1 MLENAI
7 LKTLKFF
14 RKHIH
19 LVFAFPSV
27 EYRGD
32 FGPETSPVL
41 PPGRAGDS
49 SLSSLPVAEDTYR
62 VSLAKGVSMSLPS
75 SPLLPRQS
83 HLVQSRSN
91 KKSPGPVRKP
101 KYVESPRVPG
111 DVVIIPFRE
120 VSKPTEP
127 NENEAKTNNEP
138 SCSPAAQELLTRLG
152 FLLGEGIP
160 SSTHITIEDKNE
172 TMCTALSQGISPC
185 STLTSSTAS
194 PSTDS
199 PCSTLNSCVSKT
211 AANKSP
217 CETVSSPSS
226 TLESKDSGIIA
237 TITSSSENDDRS
249 GSSLEWNKDGSLRLG
264 VQKGV
269 LPDRRADNCSPVAEE
284 ETTGSAESV
293 LPKAES
299 AAGDGPVPYSQ
310 SSSSLI
316 MPRPNSVAATSSTKL
331 EDLSYLDGQRN
342 APLRTSIR
350 LPWHNT
356 AGARFA
362 PYKPQD
368 ILLKPLLFE
377 VPSITTDSVFVG
389 RDWLFHRIEE
399 NLRNTELAENRG
411 AVIVGNVGFG
421 KTAVISKLVAL
432 SCHGSRMR
440 QIASNSPSSSPKTSD
455 PTQDLPC
462 TPLLSPSSST
472 SAPSAA
478 KTPAGPGSGTPENQ
492 RPREDAAKF
501 LASKVVAYHYC
512 QADNTYTCLV
522 PEFVHSIAALLCRSH
537 QLAAYR
543 DLLIKEPQLQSM
555 LSLRSC
561 VQDPVAAFRRGVLEP
576 LTSLRNEQKIPEE
589 EYIILIDGLN
599 EAEFH
604 KPDYG
609 DTLSSFITKII
620 SKFPAWLKL
629 IVTVRA
635 NFQEIVS
642 ALPFVKLSLDDF
654 PDNKDIHGDLHA
666 YVQHRVHSSQDILSN
681 ISLNGKADAALIG
694 KVSSHL
700 VLRSLGS
707 YLYLKLTL
715 DLFQRGHL
723 VIKSASYKVV
733 PVSLSELYLLQCN
746 MKFMTQA
753 AFERALPIL
762 NVALASLHPMTDE
775 QIFQAINAGHI
786 QGEQGWEDFQQRMDA
801 LSCFL
806 IKRRDKTRMFCHP
819 SFREWLVWRADGENT
834 AFLCEPRNGH
844 ALLAFMFSRQEGKL
858 NRQQTMELGHHILK
872 AHIFKGLSKKT
883 GISSSHL
890 QALWIGYSAEGL
902 SAALAS
908 LRNLYTPN
916 VKVSR
921 LLILGGANV
930 NYRTEVLNNAPILCV
945 QSHLGHEEVVT
956 LLLEFGACLEG
967 TSENGMTALCYAAAA
982 GHVKLVCLLTKK
994 GARVDHLDK
1003 KGQCALVHS
1012 ALRGHC
1018 DILHYLLTCEWST
1031 GPPQPGTLRKSHA
1044 LQQALTAAASMGHN
1058 SVVQSL
1064 LGMEKEHEIEVNGTD
1079 TLWGETALTAAAGRG
1094 KLEVCE
1100 LLLGH
1105 GAAVSRTNR
1114 RGVPPLFCAARQG
1127 HWQIVG
1133 LLLEHGCDV
1142 NLSDKQGRTPLM
1154 LAACEGH
1161 LSTVEF
1167 LLSKG
1172 ATLSSLDKE
1181 GLSALSWACLKGHRP
1196 VVQYLVEEG
1205 ASIDQTDKNGRTPL
1219 DLAAFYGDAETV
1231 LYLVEKGAVIEH
1243 VDHSGMRPLDR
1254 AIGCRN
1260 TSVVVT
1266 LLRKGAKLGNAA
1278 WAMATSK
1285 PDILIILLQKLMEE
1299 GNVMYKKGKMKEA
1312 AQRYQYALRKFPR
1325 EGFGEDMRTFNELR
1339 VSLYLNLSRCR
1350 RKTNDFGMA
1359 EEFASKAL
1367 ELKPKSYEA
1376 FYARA
1381 RAKRNSRQFAAAL
1394 ADLQEAVKL
1403 CPTNQEIQRLLAR
1416 VEEECKQLQR
1426 SQQQKQQCPPSA
1438 PANDS
1443 DNEEDAPTPG
1453 LNDHFHLEEAE
1464 EEDTSPQEESIS
1476 LTPRPPPPSSVPSP
1490 YIRNLQEGLQ
1500 SKGQPASPQGRAG
1513 VNKPPRE
1520 PVAQP
1525 GLVTQPA
1532 KQAQIVKTSQHLG
1545 SGPPGVR
1552 NSGTKIQISSQNPP
1566 PSPMPGRIT
1575 VTPAGSRK
1583 QHLEGT
1589 GTFTIGAAS
1598 GHFADRLGFSQNVHL
1613 QRSESGSA
1621 FPLPSKIKTAERLLS
1636 YASVAGDVA
1645 PPNQGGPVGCTDAR
1659 HPASLA
1665 SSSSS
1670 GSPSSSIKMSS
1681 STSSLTSSNSFSDGF
1696 KAQGPDAR
1704 IKDRIVNQSGTAEH
1718 RPRNTPFMGI
1728 MDKTARFQQQSSTP
1742 GRAWHCPV
1750 AEGLSANTSAAGLQS
1765 SNSEKPSLKQGAGY
1779 TNQVK
1784 PCSVSTLSGSVH
1796 NGAQVKELDGN
1807 KCQVPVHCQE
1817 NRITKTVSH
1826 LYQESISKQ
1835 QPHVSNEAHRSH
1847 LASAK
1852 PKRSFIESNV

>member
-1 MLENAI
+1 MLKAV
-7 LKTLKFF
+7 LKKSREGGKGNKKETG
-14 RKHIH
+14 
-19 LVFAFPSV
+19 
-27 EYRGD
+27 GD
-32 FGPETSPVL
+32 FSQETSPVP
-41 PPGRAGDS
+41 PPGHGVDAPV
-49 SLSSLPVAEDTYR
+49 SLAEDTYR

-91 KKSPGPVRKP
+91 KKSP
-101 KYVESPRVPG
+101 
-111 DVVIIPFRE
+111 
-120 VSKPTEP
+120 
-127 NENEAKTNNEP
+127 EAKTDNEP

-160 SSTHITIEDKNE
+160 SATHITIEDKNE

-217 CETVSSPSS
+217 CETISSPSS
-226 TLESKDSGIIA
+226 TLESKDSGII
-237 TITSSSENDDRS
+237 
-249 GSSLEWNKDGSLRLG
+249 
-264 VQKGV
+264 
-269 LPDRRADNCSPVAEE
+269 
-284 ETTGSAESV
+284 
-293 LPKAES
+293 
-299 AAGDGPVPYSQ
+299 
-310 SSSSLI
+310 
-316 MPRPNSVAATSSTKL
+316 ATSSTKL

-356 AGARFA
+356 AGGRAQEVKARFA

-389 RDWLFHRIEE
+389 RDWLFHQIEE

-411 AVIVGNVGFG
+411 AVVVGNVGFG
-421 KTAVISKLVAL
+421 KTAIISKLVAL

-440 QIASNSPSSSPKTSD
+440 QIASNSPSSSPKTAD
-455 PTQDLPC
+455 PTQDLPF

-472 SAPSAA
+472 SGLNTT
-478 KTPAGPGSGTPENQ
+478 KTPSGPGTSENQ
-492 RPREDAAKF
+492 RPREEAVKY

-561 VQDPVAAFRRGVLEP
+561 VQDPVAAFKRGVLEP

-635 NFQEIVS
+635 NFQEIIS

-654 PDNKDIHGDLHA
+654 PDNKDIHSDLHA

-746 MKFMTQA
+746 MKFMTQS

-819 SFREWLVWRADGENT
+819 SFREWLVWRADGEST
-834 AFLCEPRNGH
+834 AFLCEPRSGH

-890 QALWIGYSAEGL
+890 QALWIGYSTEGL

-956 LLLEFGACLEG
+956 LLLEFGACLDG
-967 TSENGMTALCYAAAA
+967 MSENGMTALCYAAAA
-982 GHVKLVCLLTKK
+982 GHMKLVCLLTKK

-1012 ALRGHC
+1012 ALRGHG
-1018 DILHYLLTCEWST
+1018 DILRYLLTCEWSA
-1031 GPPQPGTLRKSHA
+1031 GPSQPALRKSQA
-1044 LQQALTAAASMGHN
+1044 LQQALTAAASMGH
-1058 SVVQSL
+1058 SAVVQCL
-1064 LGMEKEHEIEVNGTD
+1064 LGMEEEHEIEVNGTD

-1100 LLLGH
+1100 LLLER

-1127 HWQIVG
+1127 HWQIVR
-1133 LLLEHGCDV
+1133 LLLERGCDV

-1154 LAACEGH
+1154 VAACEGH

-1181 GLSALSWACLKGHRP
+1181 GLSALSWACLKGHRA

-1205 ASIDQTDKNGRTPL
+1205 AEIDQTDKNGRTPL

-1299 GNVMYKKGKMKEA
+1299 GNMMYKKGKMKEA

-1325 EGFGEDMRTFNELR
+1325 EGFGEDMRPFNELR

-1381 RAKRNSRQFAAAL
+1381 RAKRNSRQFVAAL

-1403 CPTNQEIQRLLAR
+1403 CPTNQEIKRLLAR

-1426 SQQQKQQCPPSA
+1426 NQQQKQQCSPPAA
-1438 PANDS
+1438 PGASDNE
-1443 DNEEDAPTPG
+1443 DNEEDTLTPG
-1453 LNDHFHLEEAE
+1453 LKDHLHFDEAE
-1464 EEDTSPQEESIS
+1464 EEETSPQEESIS
-1476 LTPRPPPPSSVPSP
+1476 PTPRCQQPSSSAPSP

-1500 SKGQPASPQGRAG
+1500 SKGRPVSPQSRAG
-1513 VNKPPRE
+1513 VSKSLRE
-1520 PVAQP
+1520 TVAQP
-1525 GLVTQPA
+1525 GLVMQPT
-1532 KQAQIVKTSQHLG
+1532 KQAQIVKTNQHLG
-1545 SGPPGVR
+1545 SGQSGIR
-1552 NSGTKIQISSQNPP
+1552 NSSTKMQVSCQNPP
-1566 PSPMPGRIT
+1566 PSPMPGRIPAA
-1575 VTPAGSRK
+1575 PAGSRN
-1583 QHLEGT
+1583 QHVEGA
-1589 GTFTIGAAS
+1589 GTFTVGAGS
-1598 GHFADRLGFSQNVHL
+1598 SHFGDRLGPSQNVQL
-1613 QRSESGSA
+1613 QRSESGA
-1621 FPLPSKIKTAERLLS
+1621 AYALPSKAKTAERLLS
-1636 YASVAGDVA
+1636 HASVAVDVA
-1645 PPNQGGPVGCTDAR
+1645 PPSQGGPVGCGDAR
-1659 HPASLA
+1659 HPASLT
-1665 SSSSS
+1665 SSGSS

-1681 STSSLTSSNSFSDGF
+1681 STSSLTSSSSFSDGF
-1696 KAQGPDAR
+1696 KVQGPDAR
-1704 IKDRIVNQSGTAEH
+1704 IKDKVVSQVQSSATEH
-1718 RPRNTPFMGI
+1718 RPRSTPFMGI
-1728 MDKTARFQQQSSTP
+1728 MDKTARFQQQSNPSNRT
-1742 GRAWHCPV
+1742 WHCQV
-1750 AEGLSANTSAAGLQS
+1750 AEGLLTGTSPAAAGLQC
-1765 SNSEKPSLKQGAGY
+1765 SNSEKPSLKQGGY
-1779 TNQVK
+1779 TSQAK
-1784 PCSVSTLSGSVH
+1784 TCSASTLSGNVH
-1796 NGAQVKELDGN
+1796 NGAQVKELEEN
-1807 KCQVPVHCQE
+1807 KCQIPVHRQDT
-1817 NRITKTVSH
+1817 RVTKSISH
-1826 LYQESISKQ
+1826 LYPESISKPP
-1835 QPHVSNEAHRSH
+1835 PHVSNEAHRSH
-1847 LASAK
+1847 LTTAK

>member
-1 MLENAI
+1 MLKAV
-7 LKTLKFF
+7 LKKSREGGKGSKKETG
-14 RKHIH
+14 
-19 LVFAFPSV
+19 
-27 EYRGD
+27 GD

-41 PPGRAGDS
+41 PPGHGGDS
-49 SLSSLPVAEDTYR
+49 SLSSLPAAEDTYR

-91 KKSPGPVRKP
+91 KKSP
-101 KYVESPRVPG
+101 
-111 DVVIIPFRE
+111 
-120 VSKPTEP
+120 
-127 NENEAKTNNEP
+127 EAKADNEP

-160 SSTHITIEDKNE
+160 SATHITIEDKNE

-237 TITSSSENDDRS
+237 T
-249 GSSLEWNKDGSLRLG
+249 
-264 VQKGV
+264 
-269 LPDRRADNCSPVAEE
+269 
-284 ETTGSAESV
+284 
-293 LPKAES
+293 
-299 AAGDGPVPYSQ
+299 
-310 SSSSLI
+310 
-316 MPRPNSVAATSSTKL
+316 SSTKL

-356 AGARFA
+356 AGGRAQEAKARFA

-389 RDWLFHRIEE
+389 RDWLFHQIEE

-411 AVIVGNVGFG
+411 AVVVGNVGFG
-421 KTAVISKLVAL
+421 KTAIISKLVAL

-440 QIASNSPSSSPKTSD
+440 QIASNSPSSSPKASD
-455 PTQDLPC
+455 PAQDLPF

-472 SAPSAA
+472 SASSMA
-478 KTPAGPGSGTPENQ
+478 KTPPGAGSGTPETQ
-492 RPREDAAKF
+492 RPREDAVKY

-561 VQDPVAAFRRGVLEP
+561 VQDPVAAFKRGVLEP

-635 NFQEIVS
+635 NFQEIIS

-654 PDNKDIHGDLHA
+654 PDNKDIHSDLHA

-890 QALWIGYSAEGL
+890 QALWIGYSTEGL

-956 LLLEFGACLEG
+956 LLLEFGACLDG

-982 GHVKLVCLLTKK
+982 GHMKLVCLLTRK

-1018 DILHYLLTCEWST
+1018 DVLQYLLACEWSA
-1031 GPPQPGTLRKSHA
+1031 GPAQPGTLRKSHA
-1044 LQQALTAAASMGHN
+1044 LQQALTAAASMGHS
-1058 SVVQSL
+1058 SVVQCL

-1100 LLLGH
+1100 LLLGR

-1127 HWQIVG
+1127 HWQIVR
-1133 LLLEHGCDV
+1133 LLLERGCDV

-1154 LAACEGH
+1154 VAACEGH

-1172 ATLSSLDKE
+1172 AALSSLDKE
-1181 GLSALSWACLKGHRP
+1181 GLSALSWACLKGHRA

-1205 ASIDQTDKNGRTPL
+1205 AVIDQTDKNGRTPL

-1231 LYLVEKGAVIEH
+1231 LFLVEKGAVIEH

-1325 EGFGEDMRTFNELR
+1325 EGFGEDMRPFNELR

-1381 RAKRNSRQFAAAL
+1381 RAKRNSRQFVAAL

-1403 CPTNQEIQRLLAR
+1403 CPTNQEIKRLLAR

-1426 SQQQKQQCPPSA
+1426 SQQQKQQGPA
-1438 PANDS
+1438 PAPPNDS

-1453 LNDHFHLEEAE
+1453 LDDHFHLEEAE
-1464 EEDTSPQEESIS
+1464 EEETSPQEESVS
-1476 LTPRPPPPSSVPSP
+1476 PTPRPQPSSSVPSA

-1500 SKGQPASPQGRAG
+1500 SKGRPVSPPSRAG
-1513 VNKPPRE
+1513 IGKALRE

-1525 GLVTQPA
+1525 GLVLQPT
-1532 KQAQIVKTSQHLG
+1532 KQAQIVKTNQHLG
-1545 SGPPGVR
+1545 SGQSGVR
-1552 NSGTKIQISSQNPP
+1552 SSSTKIPVSSQNPP
-1566 PSPMPGRIT
+1566 PSPMPARIAAA
-1575 VTPAGSRK
+1575 PAGSRN
-1583 QHLEGT
+1583 QLVEGA
-1589 GTFTIGAAS
+1589 GTFTLGAAP
-1598 GHFADRLGFSQNVHL
+1598 GHFGDRLGPGQSVHL
-1613 QRSESGSA
+1613 QRSESGTA
-1621 FPLPSKIKTAERLLS
+1621 YPLPSKIKTAERLLS
-1636 YASVAGDVA
+1636 YASMAVDVA
-1645 PPNQGGPVGCTDAR
+1645 PPNQAGPVSCSDVR
-1659 HPASLA
+1659 HPASLTSSG
-1665 SSSSS
+1665 SSS
-1670 GSPSSSIKMSS
+1670 SPSSSVKMSS
-1681 STSSLTSSNSFSDGF
+1681 STSSLTSSSSFSDGF
-1696 KAQGPDAR
+1696 KVQGPDAR
-1704 IKDRIVNQSGTAEH
+1704 IKDKVVNQVQSGTAEH

-1728 MDKTARFQQQSSTP
+1728 MDKTARFQQQSNPPNRT
-1742 GRAWHCPV
+1742 WHCQV
-1750 AEGLSANTSAAGLQS
+1750 AEGLLTNTSAAGLQP
-1765 SNSEKPSLKQGAGY
+1765 SNSEKPSLKPGAYGS
-1779 TNQVK
+1779 QAK
-1784 PCSVSTLSGSVH
+1784 PCSVAALSGSVH
-1796 NGAQVKELDGN
+1796 NGAQVKELDEN
-1807 KCQVPVHCQE
+1807 KCQIPVHCPE
-1817 NRITKTVSH
+1817 TRVTKTVSH
-1826 LYQESISKQ
+1826 LYQESVSKQ

-1847 LASAK
+1847 LTSAK

>member
-1 MLENAI
+1 MLKAV
-7 LKTLKFF
+7 LKKSREGGKGS
-14 RKHIH
+14 RK
-19 LVFAFPSV
+19 
-27 EYRGD
+27 ETGGD
-32 FGPETSPVL
+32 FGPETSPQVL
-41 PPGRAGDS
+41 PSGHGGDFS
-49 SLSSLPVAEDTYR
+49 VSSLPVAEDTYR

-83 HLVQSRSN
+83 HSVQSRSN

-111 DVVIIPFRE
+111 DGVIIPFRE
-120 VSKPTEP
+120 VSKAAEP
-127 NENEAKTNNEP
+127 NENEAKADNEP

-160 SSTHITIEDKNE
+160 SATHITIEENNE

-217 CETVSSPSS
+217 CETISSPSS

-269 LPDRRADNCSPVAEE
+269 LHDRRADNCSPVAEE
-284 ETTGSAESV
+284 EPPGSAESV
-293 LPKAES
+293 LPKTEAS
-299 AAGDGPVPYSQ
+299 VGDGPVPYSQ
-310 SSSSLI
+310 SSNSLV

-356 AGARFA
+356 AGGRAQEVKARFA

-389 RDWLFHRIEE
+389 RDWLFHQIEE
-399 NLRNTELAENRG
+399 NLRNRELTENRG
-411 AVIVGNVGFG
+411 AVVVGNVGFG
-421 KTAVISKLVAL
+421 KTAIISKLVAL

-440 QIASNSPSSSPKTSD
+440 QIASSSPSSPPKTSD
-455 PTQDLPC
+455 SSQDLPF
-462 TPLLSPSSST
+462 TPLLSPSSSAGVT
-472 SAPSAA
+472 NTA
-478 KTPAGPGSGTPENQ
+478 KTPPGSGSDSPENQ
-492 RPREDAAKF
+492 RPREDAVKY

-642 ALPFVKLSLDDF
+642 TLPFVKLSLDDF
-654 PDNKDIHGDLHA
+654 PDNKDIHSDLHA

-746 MKFMTQA
+746 MKFMTQS

-786 QGEQGWEDFQQRMDA
+786 QGEQGWEDFQQRMEA

-890 QALWIGYSAEGL
+890 QALWIGYSTEGL

-967 TSENGMTALCYAAAA
+967 MSENGMTALCYAAAA
-982 GHVKLVCLLTKK
+982 GHMKLVCLLAKK

-1012 ALRGHC
+1012 ALRGHV
-1018 DILHYLLTCEWST
+1018 DILRYLLTCEWSA
-1031 GPPQPGTLRKSHA
+1031 GPPQPGAPRKSQA
-1044 LQQALTAAASMGHN
+1044 LQQALTAAASMGHS
-1058 SVVQSL
+1058 SVVQCL
-1064 LGMEKEHEIEVNGTD
+1064 LGLEKEHEIDVNGTD
-1079 TLWGETALTAAAGRG
+1079 ALWGETALTAAAGRG

-1100 LLLGH
+1100 LLLEH

-1127 HWQIVG
+1127 HWQIVR
-1133 LLLEHGCDV
+1133 LLLDRGCDV
-1142 NLSDKQGRTPLM
+1142 SLSDKQGRTPLM
-1154 LAACEGH
+1154 VAACEGH

-1172 ATLSSLDKE
+1172 AALSSLDKE
-1181 GLSALSWACLKGHRP
+1181 GLSALSWACLKGHRA
-1196 VVQYLVEEG
+1196 VVRFLVEEG
-1205 ASIDQTDKNGRTPL
+1205 AEIDQTDKNGRTPL

-1299 GNVMYKKGKMKEA
+1299 GNMMYKKGKMKEA

-1325 EGFGEDMRTFNELR
+1325 EGFGEDMRPFNELR

-1367 ELKPKSYEA
+1367 ELKPQSYEA

-1394 ADLQEAVKL
+1394 ADLREAGRL
-1403 CPTNQEIQRLLAR
+1403 CPANQEVRRLLAR
-1416 VEEECKQLQR
+1416 VEEECRQLHR
-1426 SQQQKQQCPPSA
+1426 GPPHRPQGA
-1438 PANDS
+1438 PAAAPGS
-1443 DNEEDAPTPG
+1443 DEDEAEDEAAGGPAALALEDADAEAAWAPG
-1453 LNDHFHLEEAE
+1453 AAPPLA
-1464 EEDTSPQEESIS
+1464 
-1476 LTPRPPPPSSVPSP
+1476 PRPQAPPRGPSP

-1500 SKGQPASPQGRAG
+1500 RRVRPASPRGRQGGGRA
-1513 VNKPPRE
+1513 PRE
-1520 PVAQP
+1520 AVAPPGLGLGP
-1525 GLVTQPA
+1525 GLVPPA
-1532 KQAQIVKTSQHLG
+1532 ARQAQIVRTGPHAGARAQVGAQHAPAG
-1545 SGPPGVR
+1545 SGPGH
-1552 NSGTKIQISSQNPP
+1552 G
-1566 PSPMPGRIT
+1566 
-1575 VTPAGSRK
+1575 PAG
-1583 QHLEGT
+1583 
-1589 GTFTIGAAS
+1589 A
-1598 GHFADRLGFSQNVHL
+1598 
-1613 QRSESGSA
+1613 
-1621 FPLPSKIKTAERLLS
+1621 AERLLPPAPAAPGS
-1636 YASVAGDVA
+1636 HAASVA
-1645 PPNQGGPVGCTDAR
+1645 
-1659 HPASLA
+1659 
-1665 SSSSS
+1665 SSGSS
-1670 GSPSSSIKMSS
+1670 GSPSGSVKMCG
-1681 STSSLTSSNSFSDGF
+1681 STSSLASGGGGLPDG
-1696 KAQGPDAR
+1696 PEAR
-1704 IKDRIVNQSGTAEH
+1704 VREPAAGALPPAPAPAPAPAEP
-1718 RPRNTPFMGI
+1718 RPRSTPFMGVT
-1728 MDKTARFQQQSSTP
+1728 DKTARSQPQGHP
-1742 GRAWHCPV
+1742 APRARALPLPD
-1750 AEGLSANTSAAGLQS
+1750 GLLALAASAAGLQALS
-1765 SNSEKPSLKQGAGY
+1765 AGPPGGGVRGLAQGREREREPEEQPRPGPARRADIRAP
-1779 TNQVK
+1779 K
-1784 PCSVSTLSGSVH
+1784 AAPAL
-1796 NGAQVKELDGN
+1796 
-1807 KCQVPVHCQE
+1807 CQE
-1817 NRITKTVSH
+1817 GACVGS
-1826 LYQESISKQ
+1826 
-1835 QPHVSNEAHRSH
+1835 EARRSR
-1847 LASAK
+1847 LPSAK

>member
-1 MLENAI
+1 M
-7 LKTLKFF
+7 
-14 RKHIH
+14 RPRCG
-19 LVFAFPSV
+19 PS
-27 EYRGD
+27 EAG
-32 FGPETSPVL
+32 
-41 PPGRAGDS
+41 GRAGALRSLWQLREPSFGSRRGSRGFARLAAPQGPALGVGNRTEELETFPAETRVLKMLKAVLKKSREGGKGSKKETGGDFAPETPPILPLGLGGDS
-49 SLSSLPVAEDTYR
+49 PVSSLPTAEDSYR

-83 HLVQSRSN
+83 HLAQSRSS

-111 DVVIIPFRE
+111 DAVIIPFRE
-120 VSKPTEP
+120 VSKPSEP
-127 NENEAKTNNEP
+127 SENEAKADNEP

-160 SSTHITIEDKNE
+160 SATHITIEDKNE

-217 CETVSSPSS
+217 CETISSPSS
-226 TLESKDSGIIA
+226 TLESKDSGII
-237 TITSSSENDDRS
+237 
-249 GSSLEWNKDGSLRLG
+249 
-264 VQKGV
+264 
-269 LPDRRADNCSPVAEE
+269 
-284 ETTGSAESV
+284 
-293 LPKAES
+293 
-299 AAGDGPVPYSQ
+299 
-310 SSSSLI
+310 
-316 MPRPNSVAATSSTKL
+316 ATSSTKL

-350 LPWHNT
+350 LPWHST

-389 RDWLFHRIEE
+389 RDWLFHQIEE
-399 NLRNTELAENRG
+399 NLGNTELPENRG
-411 AVIVGNVGFG
+411 AVVVGNVGFG
-421 KTAVISKLVAL
+421 KTAIISKLVAL

-455 PTQDLPC
+455 LTQDLPF
-462 TPLLSPSSST
+462 TPLLSPSSSSSGLNT
-472 SAPSAA
+472 A
-478 KTPAGPGSGTPENQ
+478 KTAVGSNTPESL
-492 RPREDAAKF
+492 RPREDAVKS

-522 PEFVHSIAALLCRSH
+522 PEFVHSISALLCRSH

-543 DLLIKEPQLQSM
+543 DLLIKEPHLQSM

-561 VQDPVAAFRRGVLEP
+561 VQDPVAAFKRGVLEP

-589 EYIILIDGLN
+589 EYVILIDGLN

-629 IVTVRA
+629 IVTVRT
-635 NFQEIVS
+635 NFQEIIS
-642 ALPFVKLSLDDF
+642 SLPFVKLSLDDF
-654 PDNKDIHGDLHA
+654 PDNKDIHSDLHA
-666 YVQHRVHSSQDILSN
+666 YVQHRVHSSQEILSN

-746 MKFMTQA
+746 MKFITQS

-819 SFREWLVWRADGENT
+819 SFREWLVWRADGEST

-890 QALWIGYSAEGL
+890 QALWIGYSTEGL

-956 LLLEFGACLEG
+956 LLLEFGACLDG
-967 TSENGMTALCYAAAA
+967 VSENGMTALCYAAAA
-982 GHVKLVCLLTKK
+982 GHMKLVCLLTKK

-1012 ALRGHC
+1012 ALRGHG
-1018 DILHYLLTCEWST
+1018 DVLQYLLTCEWLAS
-1031 GPPQPGTLRKSHA
+1031 PSQPATLRKSQA
-1044 LQQALTAAASMGHN
+1044 LQQALTAAASMGHS
-1058 SVVQSL
+1058 SVVQCL
-1064 LGMEKEHEIEVNGTD
+1064 LRMEEEHEIEVNGTD

-1094 KLEVCE
+1094 KLDVCE
-1100 LLLGH
+1100 LLLER
-1105 GAAVSRTNR
+1105 GAVVSRSNR

-1127 HWQIVG
+1127 HWQIVR
-1133 LLLEHGCDV
+1133 LLLERGCDV

-1154 LAACEGH
+1154 VAACEGH

-1172 ATLSSLDKE
+1172 ASLSSLDKE
-1181 GLSALSWACLKGHRP
+1181 GLSALSWACLKGHKA
-1196 VVQYLVEEG
+1196 VVQHLIEEG
-1205 ASIDQTDKNGRTPL
+1205 AEIDQTDKNGRTPL

-1231 LYLVEKGAVIEH
+1231 LYLVDKGAVIEH

-1325 EGFGEDMRTFNELR
+1325 EGVGEDMRPFNELR

-1403 CPTNQEIQRLLAR
+1403 CPTNQEIKRLLAR
-1416 VEEECKQLQR
+1416 VEEECKQLQK
-1426 SQQQKQQCPPSA
+1426 SQQQKQQCPPPA
-1438 PANDS
+1438 PPNDS
-1443 DNEEDAPTPG
+1443 DNEEDTSTST
-1453 LNDHFHLEEAE
+1453 LNDHFHLQQAE
-1464 EEDTSPQEESIS
+1464 EEETSPPEETVSPP
-1476 LTPRPPPPSSVPSP
+1476 PRSQPPSSSPSP

-1500 SKGQPASPQGRAG
+1500 SKGRPASPQSRSGSSKAL
-1513 VNKPPRE
+1513 RE
-1520 PVAQP
+1520 TVAQP
-1525 GLVTQPA
+1525 GLVMQPT

-1545 SGPPGVR
+1545 SGQCAVR
-1552 NSGTKIQISSQNPP
+1552 SNSTKMQASSQIPP
-1566 PSPMPGRIT
+1566 PSPMPGRIPAA
-1575 VTPAGSRK
+1575 PAGGRS
-1583 QHLEGT
+1583 QHLEGV
-1589 GTFTIGAAS
+1589 GPFTMGAGC
-1598 GHFADRLGFSQNVHL
+1598 GHFGDRLGPSQNVQL
-1613 QRSESGSA
+1613 QRSESGTA
-1621 FPLPSKIKTAERLLS
+1621 YPLPSKVKAAERLLTH
-1636 YASVAGDVA
+1636 ASKAGDTA
-1645 PPNQGGPVGCTDAR
+1645 PPSQGGPGSCDMR

-1665 SSSSS
+1665 SSGSS

-1681 STSSLTSSNSFSDGF
+1681 STSSLTSSSSFSDGF
-1696 KAQGPDAR
+1696 KVQGPDTR
-1704 IKDRIVNQSGTAEH
+1704 LKDKTVNNVQSGTAEH

-1728 MDKTARFQQQSSTP
+1728 MDKTARFQQQSNPPNRT
-1742 GRAWHCPV
+1742 WHCQV
-1750 AEGLSANTSAAGLQS
+1750 AEGLLTNTAAAAGLQP
-1765 SNSEKPSLKQGAGY
+1765 SNSEKPPLKPGY
-1779 TNQVK
+1779 SSQAK
-1784 PCSVSTLSGSVH
+1784 PSSVSTLGGSVH
-1796 NGAQVKELDGN
+1796 NGTQGKELEEN
-1807 KCQVPVHCQE
+1807 KCQIPVHCSDT
-1817 NRITKTVSH
+1817 RITKSVSH
-1826 LYQESISKQ
+1826 LYQESIPKQ
-1835 QPHVSNEAHRSH
+1835 PPHITNEAHRSH
-1847 LASAK
+1847 LTSAK

>member
-1 MLENAI
+1 
-7 LKTLKFF
+7 
-14 RKHIH
+14 
-19 LVFAFPSV
+19 
-27 EYRGD
+27 
-32 FGPETSPVL
+32 
-41 PPGRAGDS
+41 
-49 SLSSLPVAEDTYR
+49 
-62 VSLAKGVSMSLPS
+62 
-75 SPLLPRQS
+75 
-83 HLVQSRSN
+83 
-91 KKSPGPVRKP
+91 
-101 KYVESPRVPG
+101 
-111 DVVIIPFRE
+111 
-120 VSKPTEP
+120 
-127 NENEAKTNNEP
+127 
-138 SCSPAAQELLTRLG
+138 
-152 FLLGEGIP
+152 
-160 SSTHITIEDKNE
+160 
-172 TMCTALSQGISPC
+172 
-185 STLTSSTAS
+185 
-194 PSTDS
+194 
-199 PCSTLNSCVSKT
+199 
-211 AANKSP
+211 
-217 CETVSSPSS
+217 
-226 TLESKDSGIIA
+226 
-237 TITSSSENDDRS
+237 
-249 GSSLEWNKDGSLRLG
+249 
-264 VQKGV
+264 
-269 LPDRRADNCSPVAEE
+269 
-284 ETTGSAESV
+284 
-293 LPKAES
+293 
-299 AAGDGPVPYSQ
+299 
-310 SSSSLI
+310 

-356 AGARFA
+356 AGGRTQEVKARFA

-389 RDWLFHRIEE
+389 RDWLFHQIEE
-399 NLRNTELAENRG
+399 NLRNPDLAENRG

-421 KTAVISKLVAL
+421 KTAIISKLVAL

-440 QIASNSPSSSPKTSD
+440 QIASSSPGSSPKTSD
-455 PTQDLPC
+455 PTQDLPFM
-462 TPLLSPSSST
+462 PLLSPSSST
-472 SAPSAA
+472 SALSVA
-478 KTPAGPGSGTPENQ
+478 KTPAGPGTAENQ
-492 RPREDAAKF
+492 RPREDAVKY

-561 VQDPVAAFRRGVLEP
+561 VQDPVAAFKRGVLEP

-620 SKFPAWLKL
+620 PKFPTWLKL

-635 NFQEIVS
+635 NFQEIIS

-654 PDNKDIHGDLHA
+654 PDNKDIHSDLHA
-666 YVQHRVHSSQDILSN
+666 YVQHRVHNSQDILSN

-746 MKFMTQA
+746 MKFMTQS
-753 AFERALPIL
+753 AFDRALPIL

-786 QGEQGWEDFQQRMDA
+786 HGEQAWEDFQQRMEA

-819 SFREWLVWRADGENT
+819 SFREWLVWRADGEST

-844 ALLAFMFSRQEGKL
+844 ALLAFMFSRQESKL

-883 GISSSHL
+883 GVSSSHL
-890 QALWIGYSAEGL
+890 QALWIGYSTEGL

-956 LLLEFGACLEG
+956 LLLEFGACLDG
-967 TSENGMTALCYAAAA
+967 VSENGMSALCYAAAA
-982 GHVKLVCLLTKK
+982 GHMKLVCLLTKK

-1012 ALRGHC
+1012 ALRGHS
-1018 DILHYLLTCEWST
+1018 DILQYLLNCEWSA
-1031 GPPQPGTLRKSHA
+1031 GHPQPGTLRKSQA
-1044 LQQALTAAASMGHN
+1044 LQQALTAAASMGH
-1058 SVVQSL
+1058 SAVVQCL
-1064 LGMEKEHEIEVNGTD
+1064 LGMAEEHEIEVNGTD

-1100 LLLGH
+1100 LLLEH
-1105 GAAVSRTNR
+1105 GAAVSRANR

-1127 HWQIVG
+1127 HWQIVR
-1133 LLLEHGCDV
+1133 LLLAHGCDV

-1154 LAACEGH
+1154 VAACEGH
-1161 LSTVEF
+1161 LGTVEF

-1172 ATLSSLDKE
+1172 AALSSLDKE
-1181 GLSALSWACLKGHRP
+1181 GLSALSWACLKGHKA

-1205 ASIDQTDKNGRTPL
+1205 AEIDQTDKNGRTPL

-1260 TSVVVT
+1260 TAVVVT

-1325 EGFGEDMRTFNELR
+1325 EGFGEDMRPFNELR

-1350 RKTNDFGMA
+1350 RKTNDFGLA

-1381 RAKRNSRQFAAAL
+1381 RAKRNSRQFLAAL
-1394 ADLQEAVKL
+1394 ADLQEAVSL
-1403 CPTNQEIQRLLAR
+1403 CPTNQEIKRLLAR

-1426 SQQQKQQCPPSA
+1426 NQQQKQQGPLPAPS
-1438 PANDS
+1438 NDS
-1443 DNEEDAPTPG
+1443 DNEEDAPASS
-1453 LNDHFHLEEAE
+1453 LKDHFPIEEAE
-1464 EEDTSPQEESIS
+1464 EEETSSQEESIS
-1476 LTPRPPPPSSVPSP
+1476 PTPRPQPPASVPSP
-1490 YIRNLQEGLQ
+1490 YIRSLQEGLQ
-1500 SKGQPASPQGRAG
+1500 SKARPVSPQSRAG
-1513 VNKPPRE
+1513 IGKSLRE
-1520 PVAQP
+1520 TVAQP
-1525 GLVTQPA
+1525 GLVMQPT
-1532 KQAQIVKTSQHLG
+1532 KQAQIVKTNQHLG
-1545 SGPPGVR
+1545 SGQSSMR
-1552 NSGTKIQISSQNPP
+1552 NSSAKMQVSSQNPP
-1566 PSPMPGRIT
+1566 PSPMPGRISAA
-1575 VTPAGSRK
+1575 PAGSRN

-1589 GTFTIGAAS
+1589 GPFTAGTGC
-1598 GHFADRLGFSQNVHL
+1598 GHFGDRLGSSQNLPL
-1613 QRSESGSA
+1613 QRGESGTA
-1621 FPLPSKIKTAERLLS
+1621 YPLPSKVKAAERLLAH
-1636 YASVAGDVA
+1636 ASMTVDVA
-1645 PPNQGGPVGCTDAR
+1645 PPSQGGPVSCSEVR

-1665 SSSSS
+1665 SSGSS

-1681 STSSLTSSNSFSDGF
+1681 STSSLTSSSSFSDGF
-1696 KAQGPDAR
+1696 KVQGPDSR
-1704 IKDRIVNQSGTAEH
+1704 IKDKGTNQGQGGTTEH

-1728 MDKTARFQQQSSTP
+1728 MDKTARFQQQSNPPS
-1742 GRAWHCPV
+1742 RSWHCQV
-1750 AEGLSANTSAAGLQS
+1750 AEGLLTNTATAAGLQA
-1765 SNSEKPSLKQGAGY
+1765 NSEKPTLKPGGY
-1779 TNQVK
+1779 CSQAK
-1784 PCSVSTLSGSVH
+1784 PCPFPPLSTSVH
-1796 NGAQVKELDGN
+1796 NGAQVKELEES
-1807 KCQVPVHCQE
+1807 KCQIPAPCQDSRVTKGVP
-1817 NRITKTVSH
+1817 H
-1826 LYQESISKQ
+1826 LYQENISKQ
-1835 QPHVSNEAHRSH
+1835 PPHVSTEAHRSH
-1847 LASAK
+1847 LTSAK

>member
-1 MLENAI
+1 MRPRCGQSKAGRRAGAEALLWQLLEGRPPREPEERQPRSAELASLRGPALGVGNRLRSWKLSRQKQVLKMLKAV
-7 LKTLKFF
+7 LKRSREGGTGGK
-14 RKHIH
+14 KE
-19 LVFAFPSV
+19 AG
-27 EYRGD
+27 GD

-41 PPGRAGDS
+41 PLDHGADS
-49 SLSSLPVAEDTYR
+49 PVSSLPAAEDTYR

-83 HLVQSRSN
+83 HLVQSRAN

-111 DVVIIPFRE
+111 DAVIMPFRE

-127 NENEAKTNNEP
+127 DE
-138 SCSPAAQELLTRLG
+138 
-152 FLLGEGIP
+152 
-160 SSTHITIEDKNE
+160 H
-172 TMCTALSQGISPC
+172 
-185 STLTSSTAS
+185 
-194 PSTDS
+194 
-199 PCSTLNSCVSKT
+199 
-211 AANKSP
+211 
-217 CETVSSPSS
+217 
-226 TLESKDSGIIA
+226 A

-269 LPDRRADNCSPVAEE
+269 LHDRRADNCSPVAEE
-284 ETTGSAESV
+284 ETTGSAEST

-299 AAGDGPVPYSQ
+299 SAGDGPVPYSQ
-310 SSSSLI
+310 GSSSLI

-389 RDWLFHRIEE
+389 RDWLFHQIEE

-411 AVIVGNVGFG
+411 AVVVGNVGFG
-421 KTAVISKLVAL
+421 KTAIISKLVAL

-440 QIASNSPSSSPKTSD
+440 QIASNSPGSSPKTSD
-455 PTQDLPC
+455 PTQDLPF
-462 TPLLSPSSST
+462 TPLLSPRSST
-472 SAPSAA
+472 SASSTA
-478 KTPAGPGSGTPENQ
+478 KTPLGSVSAENQ
-492 RPREDAAKF
+492 RPREDAVKY

-561 VQDPVAAFRRGVLEP
+561 VQDPVAAFKRGVLEP
-576 LTSLRNEQKIPEE
+576 LTNLRNEQKIPEE

-635 NFQEIVS
+635 NFQEIIS

-654 PDNKDIHGDLHA
+654 PDNKDIHSDLHA

-681 ISLNGKADAALIG
+681 ISLNGKADATLIG

-746 MKFMTQA
+746 MKFMTQS

-890 QALWIGYSAEGL
+890 QALWIGYSTEGL

-956 LLLEFGACLEG
+956 LLLEFGACLDG

-982 GHVKLVCLLTKK
+982 GHMKLVCLLTKK

-1012 ALRGHC
+1012 ALRGHG
-1018 DILHYLLTCEWST
+1018 DILQYLLTCEWSPA
-1031 GPPQPGTLRKSHA
+1031 PPQPGALRKSHA
-1044 LQQALTAAASMGHN
+1044 LQQALTAAASMGH
-1058 SVVQSL
+1058 SLVVQCL
-1064 LGMEKEHEIEVNGTD
+1064 LGMEKEHEVEVNGTD

-1100 LLLGH
+1100 LLLGR

-1114 RGVPPLFCAARQG
+1114 RGVPPLFCASRQG
-1127 HWQIVG
+1127 HWQIVR
-1133 LLLEHGCDV
+1133 LLLERGCDV

-1154 LAACEGH
+1154 VAACEGH

-1172 ATLSSLDKE
+1172 AALSSLDKE
-1181 GLSALSWACLKGHRP
+1181 GLSALSWACLKGHRA

-1205 ASIDQTDKNGRTPL
+1205 AAIDQTDKNGRTPL

-1260 TSVVVT
+1260 TSVVVA

-1325 EGFGEDMRTFNELR
+1325 EGFGEDMRPFNELR

-1381 RAKRNSRQFAAAL
+1381 RAKRNSRQFVAAL

-1403 CPTNQEIQRLLAR
+1403 CPTNQEIKRLLAR

-1426 SQQQKQQCPPSA
+1426 SQQQKQQGPPPA
-1438 PANDS
+1438 PPNDS
-1443 DNEEDAPTPG
+1443 ENEEDTPTPG
-1453 LNDHFHLEEAE
+1453 LSDHFHSEETE
-1464 EEDTSPQEESIS
+1464 EEETSPQEESVSPI
-1476 LTPRPPPPSSVPSP
+1476 PRSQPSSSVPSP

-1500 SKGQPASPQGRAG
+1500 SKGRPVSPQSRAG
-1513 VNKPPRE
+1513 IGKPLRE

-1525 GLVTQPA
+1525 GLVLQPS

-1545 SGPPGVR
+1545 SGQSAVR
-1552 NSGTKIQISSQNPP
+1552 NSSMKVQISSQNPP
-1566 PSPMPGRIT
+1566 PSPMPGRIAAA
-1575 VTPAGSRK
+1575 PAGSRT

-1589 GTFTIGAAS
+1589 GTFTTIAGC
-1598 GHFADRLGFSQNVHL
+1598 GHFGDRQGPSQNVRL
-1613 QRSESGSA
+1613 QCSESGPA
-1621 FPLPSKIKTAERLLS
+1621 HPLPSKTKATERLLS
-1636 YASVAGDVA
+1636 HSSVAVDAA
-1645 PPNQGGPVGCTDAR
+1645 PPNQGGLATCSDVR
-1659 HPASLA
+1659 HPASLT
-1665 SSSSS
+1665 SSGSS

-1681 STSSLTSSNSFSDGF
+1681 STSSLTSSSSFSDGF
-1696 KAQGPDAR
+1696 KVQGPDTR
-1704 IKDRIVNQSGTAEH
+1704 IKDKVVTHVQSGTAEH

-1728 MDKTARFQQQSSTP
+1728 MDKTARFQQQSNPPSRT
-1742 GRAWHCPV
+1742 WHCP
-1750 AEGLSANTSAAGLQS
+1750 APEGLLTNTSSAAGLQS
-1765 SNSEKPSLKQGAGY
+1765 ANTEKPSLMQVRGY
-1779 TNQVK
+1779 NNQAK
-1784 PCSVSTLSGSVH
+1784 TCSISTLSASVH
-1796 NGAQVKELDGN
+1796 NGAQVKELEES
-1807 KCQVPVHCQE
+1807 KCQIPVHSQE
-1817 NRITKTVSH
+1817 NRVTKTVSH

-1835 QPHVSNEAHRSH
+1835 QPHISNEAHRSH
-1847 LASAK
+1847 LTAAK

>member
-1 MLENAI
+1 MLKAV
-7 LKTLKFF
+7 LKKSREGGKGNKKETG
-14 RKHIH
+14 
-19 LVFAFPSV
+19 
-27 EYRGD
+27 GD
-32 FGPETSPVL
+32 FSQETSPVL
-41 PPGRAGDS
+41 PPGHGVDA
-49 SLSSLPVAEDTYR
+49 PVSIAEDTYR

-111 DVVIIPFRE
+111 DTVIIPFRE

-127 NENEAKTNNEP
+127 SENEAKADNEP

-160 SSTHITIEDKNE
+160 SATHITIEDKNE

-217 CETVSSPSS
+217 CETISSPSS

-269 LPDRRADNCSPVAEE
+269 LHDRRADNCSPVAEE

-299 AAGDGPVPYSQ
+299 SAGDGPVPYSQ

-356 AGARFA
+356 AGGRAQEVKARFA

-389 RDWLFHRIEE
+389 RDWLFHQIEE

-411 AVIVGNVGFG
+411 AVVVGNVGFG
-421 KTAVISKLVAL
+421 KTAIISKLVAL

-440 QIASNSPSSSPKTSD
+440 QIASNSPSSSPKTD
-455 PTQDLPC
+455 PTQDLPF

-472 SAPSAA
+472 SGLNST
-478 KTPAGPGSGTPENQ
+478 KTSAGPGTSENQ
-492 RPREDAAKF
+492 RPREEAVKY

-537 QLAAYR
+537 QLTAYR

-561 VQDPVAAFRRGVLEP
+561 VQDPVAAFKRGVLEP
-576 LTSLRNEQKIPEE
+576 LTSLRNE
-589 EYIILIDGLN
+589 EYIILI
-599 EAEFH
+599 
-604 KPDYG
+604 
-609 DTLSSFITKII
+609 
-620 SKFPAWLKL
+620 L

-635 NFQEIVS
+635 NFQEIIS

-654 PDNKDIHGDLHA
+654 PDNKDIHSDLHA

-681 ISLNGKADAALIG
+681 ISLNGKADATLIG

-746 MKFMTQA
+746 MKFMTQS

-819 SFREWLVWRADGENT
+819 SFREWLVWRADGEST
-834 AFLCEPRNGH
+834 AFLCEPRSGH

-890 QALWIGYSAEGL
+890 QALWIGYSTEGL

-956 LLLEFGACLEG
+956 LLLEFGACLDG
-967 TSENGMTALCYAAAA
+967 MSENGMTALCYAAAA
-982 GHVKLVCLLTKK
+982 GHMKLVCLLTKK

-1012 ALRGHC
+1012 ALRGHG
-1018 DILHYLLTCEWST
+1018 DILRYLLTCEWSA
-1031 GPPQPGTLRKSHA
+1031 GPPQPALRKNQA
-1044 LQQALTAAASMGHN
+1044 LQQALTAAASMGHGA
-1058 SVVQSL
+1058 VVQCL
-1064 LGMEKEHEIEVNGTD
+1064 LGMEEEHEIEVNGTD

-1100 LLLGH
+1100 LLLQR

-1127 HWQIVG
+1127 HWQIVR
-1133 LLLEHGCDV
+1133 LLLERGCDV

-1154 LAACEGH
+1154 VAACEGH

-1172 ATLSSLDKE
+1172 AALSSLDKE
-1181 GLSALSWACLKGHRP
+1181 GLSALSWACLKGHRA

-1205 ASIDQTDKNGRTPL
+1205 AEIDQTDKNGRTPL
-1219 DLAAFYGDAETV
+1219 DLAAFYGDADTV

-1299 GNVMYKKGKMKEA
+1299 GNMMYKKGKMKEA

-1325 EGFGEDMRTFNELR
+1325 EGFGEDMRPFNELR

-1381 RAKRNSRQFAAAL
+1381 RAKRNSRQFVAAL

-1403 CPTNQEIQRLLAR
+1403 CPTNQEIKRLLAR
-1416 VEEECKQLQR
+1416 VEEECKQLQKN
-1426 SQQQKQQCPPSA
+1426 QQQKQQCPPPAA
-1438 PANDS
+1438 PGASDNE
-1443 DNEEDAPTPG
+1443 DNEEDTPTPV
-1453 LNDHFHLEEAE
+1453 LKDHFHFDEAE
-1464 EEDTSPQEESIS
+1464 EEETSPQEESIS
-1476 LTPRPPPPSSVPSP
+1476 PTARCQQPSSSAPSP

-1500 SKGQPASPQGRAG
+1500 SKGRPVSPQSRAG
-1513 VNKPPRE
+1513 VSKSLRE
-1520 PVAQP
+1520 TVTQP
-1525 GLVTQPA
+1525 GLVMQPT
-1532 KQAQIVKTSQHLG
+1532 KQAQIVKTNQHLG
-1545 SGPPGVR
+1545 SGQSGIR
-1552 NSGTKIQISSQNPP
+1552 NSGTKMQVSCQNPP
-1566 PSPMPGRIT
+1566 PSPMPGRIPGA
-1575 VTPAGSRK
+1575 PAGSRN
-1583 QHLEGT
+1583 QHFEGA
-1589 GTFTIGAAS
+1589 GTFTVGAGS
-1598 GHFADRLGFSQNVHL
+1598 GHFGDRLGSSQNVQL
-1613 QRSESGSA
+1613 QRSESGA
-1621 FPLPSKIKTAERLLS
+1621 AYPLPSKVKTAERLLS
-1636 YASVAGDVA
+1636 HASVAVDVA
-1645 PPNQGGPVGCTDAR
+1645 PPSQGGPVGFGDAR
-1659 HPASLA
+1659 HPASLT
-1665 SSSSS
+1665 SSGSS
-1670 GSPSSSIKMSS
+1670 GSPSSSVKMSS
-1681 STSSLTSSNSFSDGF
+1681 STSSLTSSSSFSDGF
-1696 KAQGPDAR
+1696 KVQGPDAR
-1704 IKDRIVNQSGTAEH
+1704 IKDKVVSQVQSGTAEH
-1718 RPRNTPFMGI
+1718 RP
-1728 MDKTARFQQQSSTP
+1728 
-1742 GRAWHCPV
+1742 
-1750 AEGLSANTSAAGLQS
+1750 L
-1765 SNSEKPSLKQGAGY
+1765 
-1779 TNQVK
+1779 
-1784 PCSVSTLSGSVH
+1784 TLSQTPILFLH
-1796 NGAQVKELDGN
+1796 TY
-1807 KCQVPVHCQE
+1807 
-1817 NRITKTVSH
+1817 IYTIKT
-1826 LYQESISKQ
+1826 
-1835 QPHVSNEAHRSH
+1835 
-1847 LASAK
+1847 
-1852 PKRSFIESNV
+1852 

>member
-1 MLENAI
+1 MLKAV
-7 LKTLKFF
+7 LKKS
-14 RKHIH
+14 REGGKGSKKE
-19 LVFAFPSV
+19 AG
-27 EYRGD
+27 GD
-32 FGPETSPVL
+32 FGFETPALSSTGDSPVN
-41 PPGRAGDS
+41 
-49 SLSSLPVAEDTYR
+49 SLSTTEDTYR

-83 HLVQSRSN
+83 HLTQSRSN

-111 DVVIIPFRE
+111 DPVLIPFRE
-120 VSKPTEP
+120 GSKPSEP
-127 NENEAKTNNEP
+127 SETEAKADNEP

-160 SSTHITIEDKNE
+160 SATHITIEDKNE
-172 TMCTALSQGISPC
+172 AMCTALSQGISPC

-217 CETVSSPSS
+217 CETISSPSS

-249 GSSLEWNKDGSLRLG
+249 GSSLEWNRDGSLRLG

-269 LPDRRADNCSPVAEE
+269 LHDRRADNCSPVAEE

-293 LPKAES
+293 LPKAEPS
-299 AAGDGPVPYSQ
+299 AGDGPVPYSQ

-362 PYKPQD
+362 PYKPQE

-389 RDWLFHRIEE
+389 RDWLFHQIEE

-411 AVIVGNVGFG
+411 AVVVGNVGFG
-421 KTAVISKLVAL
+421 KTAIISKLVAL

-440 QIASNSPSSSPKTSD
+440 QIASSSPSLSPKTSD
-455 PTQDLPC
+455 PTKDLAG

-472 SAPSAA
+472 SALSVAR
-478 KTPAGPGSGTPENQ
+478 TPAGPGTADSQ
-492 RPREDAAKF
+492 RPREDAVKN

-561 VQDPVAAFRRGVLEP
+561 VQDPVAAFKRGVLEP

-620 SKFPAWLKL
+620 PKFPTWLKL

-635 NFQEIVS
+635 NFQEIIS

-654 PDNKDIHGDLHA
+654 PDNKDIHSDLHA

-746 MKFMTQA
+746 MKFMTQS
-753 AFERALPIL
+753 AFDRALPIL

-786 QGEQGWEDFQQRMDA
+786 QGEQGWEDFQQRMEA

-819 SFREWLVWRADGENT
+819 SFREWLVWRADGEST

-844 ALLAFMFSRQEGKL
+844 ALLAFMFSRQESKL

-883 GISSSHL
+883 GVSSSHL
-890 QALWIGYSAEGL
+890 QALWIGYSTEGL

-956 LLLEFGACLEG
+956 LLLEFGACLDG
-967 TSENGMTALCYAAAA
+967 MSENGMNALCYAAAA
-982 GHVKLVCLLTKK
+982 GHMKLVCLLTKK

-1012 ALRGHC
+1012 ALRGHS
-1018 DILHYLLTCEWST
+1018 DILQYLLNCEWSA
-1031 GPPQPGTLRKSHA
+1031 GPPQPGTLRKSQA
-1044 LQQALTAAASMGHN
+1044 LQQALTAAASMGHS

-1064 LGMEKEHEIEVNGTD
+1064 LGMAEEHEIEVNGTD

-1094 KLEVCE
+1094 KLDICE
-1100 LLLGH
+1100 LLLEH
-1105 GAAVSRTNR
+1105 GAAVSRPNR

-1127 HWQIVG
+1127 HWQVVR
-1133 LLLEHGCDV
+1133 LLLDRGCDV

-1154 LAACEGH
+1154 VAACEGH

-1172 ATLSSLDKE
+1172 AALSSLDKE
-1181 GLSALSWACLKGHRP
+1181 GLSALSWACLKGHRA

-1205 ASIDQTDKNGRTPL
+1205 AEVDQTDKNGRTAL

-1260 TSVVVT
+1260 TAVVVT
-1266 LLRKGAKLGNAA
+1266 LLKKGAKLGNAA

-1285 PDILIILLQKLMEE
+1285 PDILIILLQKLVEE

-1325 EGFGEDMRTFNELR
+1325 EGLGEDMRPFNELR

-1350 RKTNDFGMA
+1350 RKTNDFGLA

-1381 RAKRNSRQFAAAL
+1381 RAKRNSRQFLAAL

-1403 CPTNQEIQRLLAR
+1403 CPTNQEIKRLLAR

-1426 SQQQKQQCPPSA
+1426 NQQQKQQGPPPA
-1438 PANDS
+1438 PSNDS
-1443 DNEEDAPTPG
+1443 DNEEEAPASS
-1453 LNDHFHLEEAE
+1453 LKDHFPIEEAE
-1464 EEDTSPQEESIS
+1464 EEETSSQEESIS
-1476 LTPRPPPPSSVPSP
+1476 PTPRSQPPPSVPSP

-1500 SKGQPASPQGRAG
+1500 SKGRPASPQSRAG
-1513 VNKPPRE
+1513 ISKSLRE
-1520 PVAQP
+1520 TVAQP
-1525 GLVTQPA
+1525 GLVMQPT
-1532 KQAQIVKTSQHLG
+1532 KQAQIVKTNQHLG
-1545 SGPPGVR
+1545 SGQSSMR
-1552 NSGTKIQISSQNPP
+1552 NSNTKIQVSSQNPP
-1566 PSPMPGRIT
+1566 PSPMPGR
-1575 VTPAGSRK
+1575 VSAAPAASRN

-1589 GTFTIGAAS
+1589 GPFAAGTGC
-1598 GHFADRLGFSQNVHL
+1598 GHFGDRLGPSQSLQL
-1613 QRSESGSA
+1613 QRGESGPA
-1621 FPLPSKIKTAERLLS
+1621 YPLPSKVKAAERLLAH
-1636 YASVAGDVA
+1636 ASVAVDMA
-1645 PPNQGGPVGCTDAR
+1645 PPSQGGPVSCSDVR
-1659 HPASLA
+1659 HPASLT
-1665 SSSSS
+1665 SSGSS
-1670 GSPSSSIKMSS
+1670 GSPSSSVKMSS
-1681 STSSLTSSNSFSDGF
+1681 STSSLTSSSSVSDGF
-1696 KAQGPDAR
+1696 KVQGPDSR
-1704 IKDRIVNQSGTAEH
+1704 NRDKGTTSQVQGGTAEH

-1728 MDKTARFQQQSSTP
+1728 MDKTARFQQQSNPPNRS
-1742 GRAWHCPV
+1742 WHCPV
-1750 AEGLSANTSAAGLQS
+1750 AEGLLTNAATAAGLQS
-1765 SNSEKPSLKQGAGY
+1765 NSEKPTLKPGGY
-1779 TNQVK
+1779 CSQAK
-1784 PCSVSTLSGSVH
+1784 PCSVSPLSMGVH
-1796 NGAQVKELDGN
+1796 NGAQVKELEEN
-1807 KCQVPVHCQE
+1807 KCQIPALCQD
-1817 NRITKTVSH
+1817 NRITKGVPH
-1826 LYQESISKQ
+1826 LYPEGVSKQ
-1835 QPHVSNEAHRSH
+1835 PLHVSTEAHRSH
-1847 LASAK
+1847 LTSAK